1 MEKANSTNKP
11 SPSDEKTFPKVDEG
25 HDSIQKK
32 EDKTYHEDDAMAK
45 TENPAEY
52 YQNEEQPVQPIKD
65 APKED

>member
-11 SPSDEKTFPKVDEG
+11 SPSDDKTFPKVDEG
-25 HDSIQKK
+25 HDSIVKK
-32 EDKTYHEDDAMAK
+32 EDKTYHEDDAKAK

>member
-25 HDSIQKK
+25 HDAKLRK
-32 EDKTYHEDDAMAK
+32 EDKTYHHDDAKAK

-52 YQNEEQPVQPIKD
+52 YENEEQPVGPITD

>member
-11 SPSDEKTFPKVDEG
+11 SPSDEKTFPEVDEG

>member
-1 MEKANSTNKP
+1 MEKANSANKP

-25 HDSIQKK
+25 HKSVVRK
-32 EDKTYHEDDAMAK
+32 EDKTYHHDDAKAK

-52 YQNEEQPVQPIKD
+52 YQDEEQPVQPIKD